1 MSIFAT
7 IRGLGQTTQDY
18 LNLISQ
24 YESGNQNIV
33 NYKYASNPQKYSAQG
48 YYQITN
54 TNWTNIA
61 PLLGID
67 LTQYP
72 TAMSAP
78 QDVQAQVA
86 TYLLTQTPGGIS
98 NWGVNPQ
105 LMAALSA
112 QGLQTS
118 GTVTPTNG
126 SSGAP
131 APSYSSGSAPLFD
144 LSGSAASTPTTTLMD
159 TLTTDASTVGLD
171 LTNPVTDVMLAAA
184 AALAL
189 VLVAREVF

>member
-7 IRGLGQTTQDY
+7 IRGLGQSTQDY

-24 YESGNQNIV
+24 YESANQNV
-33 NYKYASNPQKYSAQG
+33 PNYKYGPGFTAQG

-61 PLLGID
+61 PQLGID
-67 LTQYP
+67 LSQYP

-78 QDVQAQVA
+78 QNVQAQVA

-98 NWGVNPQ
+98 NWSNYNPQ
-105 LMAALSA
+105 LMAALNA
-112 QGLQTS
+112 GGLQTS
-118 GTVTPTNG
+118 GAVTPSN
-126 SSGAP
+126 AP
-131 APSYSSGSAPLFD
+131 SAPLFD
-144 LSGSAASTPTTTLMD
+144 LSGSAANTPTSSLMD
-159 TLTTDASTVGLD
+159 TLTTDASTVGID
-171 LTNPVTDVMLAAA
+171 LTNPVVDVVMAAA

-189 VLVAREVF
+189 ALFAREVF